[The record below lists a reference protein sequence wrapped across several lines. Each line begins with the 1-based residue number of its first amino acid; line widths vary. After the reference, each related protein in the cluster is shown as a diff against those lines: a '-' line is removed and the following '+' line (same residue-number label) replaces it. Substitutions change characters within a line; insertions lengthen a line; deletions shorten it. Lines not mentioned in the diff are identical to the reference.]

1 MAIMRRT
8 RGVVLRVVRS
18 RQRSIA
24 VGLVLLI
31 PAVWLQLAAT
41 RDAWWSD
48 AISLVGGA
56 TGAAFLWTGLT
67 GASPDWVDGDKRGS

>member
-18 RQRSIA
+18 RLRSIA

-31 PAVWLQLAAT
+31 PVAWLQLGST
-41 RDAWWSD
+41 GDAWWSD
-48 AISLVGGA
+48 AVSLVVGA

-67 GASPDWVDGDKRGS
+67 GAAPDWVDRN

>member
-1 MAIMRRT
+1 MPVMRRA

-18 RQRSIA
+18 RRRSMA

-31 PAVWLQLAAT
+31 PAIWLQFAST
-41 RDAWWSD
+41 GDAWWSD
-48 AISLVGGA
+48 AASLVVGA

-67 GASPDWVDGDKRGS
+67 GAPPDWIERDGRES